1 MSKTKSKIAPSESLK
16 KLGEDIVEYAKTE
29 GTKEDIAFF
38 LQELDE
44 MEIIIKDGL
53 KKHKK

>member
-1 MSKTKSKIAPSESLK
+1 MSVIKSKIAPSQSLK
-16 KLGEDIVEYAKTE
+16 KLGEDIVEYAKTK

-44 MEIIIKDGL
+44 MEKIIKDGL
-53 KKHKK
+53 KKHEK